1 MSTLINGLITGIL
14 FGFFLQ
20 KGRVLRY
27 DRQIGAL
34 RLTDMT
40 IVKFMFSA
48 ILTGMVGVHILF
60 MLGFAKPLILP
71 TNLVA
76 NILGGLIF
84 GFGWGLLGYCPG
96 TSLGALGEGRLD
108 AFWGMLGML
117 VGAGIFAE
125 LYPVISDTIL
135 SWGGE
140 GFITLSSI
148 IGVNDWV
155 VIIVFV
161 AGGLFLFRW
170 LEKAGL

>member
-1 MSTLINGLITGIL
+1 MNMLINGLITGIL
-14 FGFFLQ
+14 FGIFLQ

-27 DRQIGAL
+27 DKQIGAL

-60 MLGFAKPLILP
+60 MFGLAQPMILP
-71 TNLVA
+71 TTLVA

-96 TSLGALGEGRLD
+96 TSLGALGEGRID

-117 VGAGIFAE
+117 VGAALFAE
-125 LYPVISDTIL
+125 VYSVISDTIMI
-135 SWGGE
+135 WGTE
-140 GFITLSSI
+140 GSITLSSI

-155 VIIVFV
+155 VIAVFV

-170 LEKAGL
+170 LEKIGL